1 MSVALAAELRPLQRG
16 QFLGQLEGLNARFG
30 LHGWACLLEEAGP
43 VPLQG
48 PLWVSIEDLLDPSS
62 RKSILQ
68 LRTELGRTDTAGRG
82 LPDAVGFAFLGDP
95 QLALPS
101 LSPAL
106 VLRVFFDQDGGLE
119 LPGSPLRLSETS
131 YELLLRDHRT
141 AEVLQNQKP
150 GELLPLQGVFLEG
163 WLVDP
168 EPLELV
174 IDGGQPIAILP
185 PDSAPSGRWNFGT
198 RLPLSCCD
206 GRVHHLLLR
215 DAKGTTID
223 ESLELVPF
231 QLTPWAALQQ
241 FTSPPFPE
249 PLGPLAAER
258 YRSLITWLQLAD
270 AHGVEPPPDM
280 PLLQRLLAAPSTPAL
295 RLEDHQ
301 EEGPLGQAMERQP
314 LALTNSPDPQV
325 SVVVPVHGKYRF
337 TRRCLAALAF
347 APNRLRFEVIVVDDG
362 SPDHTAESLAREVPG
377 IKVVRHDY
385 PRGFNQACHSGVN
398 ASRAPLVVLLNNDTE
413 PCARWLDELQAV
425 FDLWPDT
432 GIAGSQ
438 LIYPDGS
445 LQEAGGIVW
454 GNGEPWNYGKGCN
467 PREPR
472 FSYTRLADYV
482 SGASLAITRQ
492 VWDRVGG
499 FSPEFS
505 PAYYEDT
512 DLCFKVRA
520 AGYGVRYA
528 PLSRVVHYEGISNG
542 TDVAIATGMKR
553 YQELHKPLFENKW
566 KASFE
571 GTRQPD
577 LALADRVKDRGN
589 VGRALFI
596 DHETPRPDRDA
607 GSHAA
612 LVEMELVQSLGYQI
626 TFYPANLAWLAG
638 YSEDLQRRGIEVIHA
653 PFVLSLEELLE
664 QRGREFDLVYIT
676 RYTTAHESL
685 ELVRTRAPQARVAFC
700 NADLHYLRQL
710 RAAWSEGL
718 EGDAAEQAL
727 AAVAVVKQ
735 QEMEIISQVDLTLS
749 YSDVEEAVIHSE
761 SFGRALTARCPW
773 VVEGPQAPE
782 PLAGRQGLAFLGS
795 FNHPPNRE
803 AVDHLL
809 KVLWPP
815 LLERLPELHLHL
827 YGSGLSDELAE
838 RWGGQPGVVLEGWV
852 ADTATV
858 YGRHRL
864 FVAPL
869 RSGAGLKGKVVAAA
883 AHGIPQLLS
892 PLAAEATGLRHGQEV
907 WIARDPDSWQEA
919 ALLLCGDDERW
930 QQMSKAAFAYAR
942 EQYGHANAIELMAD
956 VLGRLDLP
964 IQRRR
969 SVLA

>member
-1 MSVALAAELRPLQRG
+1 MAVALAAELRPLQRG
-16 QFLGQLEGLNARFG
+16 QFIGQLEGLNERFG
-30 LHGWACLLEEAGP
+30 LHGWACLLGERGP
-43 VPLQG
+43 EPLPG
-48 PLWVSIEDLLDPSS
+48 PLWVSMEDLLDPSS
-62 RKSILQ
+62 RKSIVQ
-68 LRTELGRTDTAGRG
+68 LSSQLGRTDMASRG
-82 LPDAVGFAFLGDP
+82 LPDAVGFAFLGDT
-95 QLALPS
+95 QLNLPP
-101 LSPAL
+101 LSPGL
-106 VLRVFFDQDGGLE
+106 VLRVCFDANGGLE
-119 LPGSPLRLSETS
+119 LPGSPLRVNEIT
-131 YELLLRDHRT
+131 YELLRRDHRSAT
-141 AEVLQNQKP
+141 LFQHQKR
-150 GELLPLQGVFLEG
+150 GELMPLQGVFLEG
-163 WLVDP
+163 WLAEAAPV
-168 EPLELV
+168 ELV
-174 IDGGQPIAILP
+174 IDGGEPIALLP
-185 PDSAPSGRWNFGT
+185 PDSGSPGRWSFST
-198 RLPLSCCD
+198 RLPVSCCD

-215 DAKGTTID
+215 EASGASID

-241 FTSPPFPE
+241 FSSPPFPE

-258 YRSLITWLQLAD
+258 YRSLTTWLHLAD
-270 AHGVEPPPDM
+270 AYGVEPPSDL
-280 PLLQRLLAAPSTPAL
+280 PLLQRILAAPSNPAL
-295 RLEDHQ
+295 RLEARQ
-301 EEGPLGQAMERQP
+301 EEGPLGQAIDRKP
-314 LALTNSPDPQV
+314 LTITNSPDPQV

-362 SPDHTAESLAREVPG
+362 SPDDTCEALAREAPG
-377 IKVVRHDY
+377 ITVVRHSF

-413 PCARWLDELQAV
+413 PCALWLDELQAV
-425 FDLWPDT
+425 FERWPDT

-482 SGASLAITRQ
+482 SGAALAITRQ

-520 AGYGVRYA
+520 AGHGVRYA

-542 TDVAIATGMKR
+542 KDTATAVGMKR
-553 YQELHKPLFENKW
+553 YQEIHKPLFENKW
-566 KASFE
+566 QASFE
-571 GTRQPD
+571 GQRQPD

-612 LVEMELVQSLGYQI
+612 VVEMELVQSLGYQI

-653 PFVLSLEELLE
+653 PFVLSLDELLE
-664 QRGREFDLVYIT
+664 QRGREFDLIYIT
-676 RYTTAHESL
+676 RYTTAHDSL
-685 ELVRTRAPQARVAFC
+685 EVVRRRAPQARVAFC

-710 RAAWSEGL
+710 RAAWASGL

-735 QEMEIISQVDLTLS
+735 QELQIISQVDLTLS

-773 VVEGPQAPE
+773 VVKGPQAPE
-782 PLAGRQGLAFLGS
+782 PLAGREGLAFLGGY
-795 FNHPPNRE
+795 NHPPNRE

-809 KVLWPP
+809 AVLWPP
-815 LLERLPELHLHL
+815 LLKQLPQLRLHL
-827 YGSGLSDELAE
+827 YGSGLSAELAE

-852 ADTATV
+852 ADTAAV

-869 RSGAGLKGKVVAAA
+869 LSGAGLKGKVVAAA

-907 WIARDPDSWQEA
+907 WIARDPSSWQEA
-919 ALLLCGDDERW
+919 ALLLCSDDQRW
-930 QQMSKAAFAYAR
+930 QQMSEAAFAYAR
-942 EQYGHANAIELMAD
+942 EQYGQANALDLMAD

-964 IQRRR
+964 IQRRPP
-969 SVLA
+969 VLA

>member
-1 MSVALAAELRPLQRG
+1 MAVALAAELRPLQRG
-16 QFLGQLEGLNARFG
+16 QFIGQLEGLNERFG
-30 LHGWACLLEEAGP
+30 LHGWACLLGERGP
-43 VPLQG
+43 EPLPG
-48 PLWVSIEDLLDPSS
+48 PLWVSMEDLLDPSS
-62 RKSILQ
+62 RRSIVQ
-68 LRTELGRTDTAGRG
+68 LRSQLGRTDMASRG

-95 QLALPS
+95 QLNLPP
-101 LSPAL
+101 LSPGL
-106 VLRVFFDQDGGLE
+106 VLRVCFDANGGLE
-119 LPGSPLRLSETS
+119 LPGSPLRVNEIT
-131 YELLLRDHRT
+131 YELLRRDQRSATLFQH
-141 AEVLQNQKP
+141 QKR
-150 GELLPLQGVFLEG
+150 GELMPLQGVFLEG
-163 WLVDP
+163 WLAEAAPV
-168 EPLELV
+168 ELV
-174 IDGGQPIAILP
+174 IDGGEPIALLP
-185 PDSAPSGRWNFGT
+185 PDSGSLGRWSFST
-198 RLPLSCCD
+198 RLPVSCCD

-215 DAKGTTID
+215 EASGASID

-241 FTSPPFPE
+241 FSSPPFPE

-258 YRSLITWLQLAD
+258 YRSLSTWLHLAD
-270 AHGVEPPPDM
+270 AYGVEPPSDL
-280 PLLQRLLAAPSTPAL
+280 PLLQRIVAAPSNPAL
-295 RLEDHQ
+295 RLEAHQ
-301 EEGPLGQAMERQP
+301 EEGPLGQAIDREP
-314 LALTNSPDPQV
+314 LTITNSPDPQV

-362 SPDHTAESLAREVPG
+362 SPDDTYESLAREAPG
-377 IKVVRHDY
+377 ITVVRHSF

-413 PCARWLDELQAV
+413 PCALWLDELQAV
-425 FDLWPDT
+425 FERWPDT

-482 SGASLAITRQ
+482 SGAALAITRQ

-520 AGYGVRYA
+520 AGHGVRYA

-542 TDVAIATGMKR
+542 KDTATALGMKR
-553 YQELHKPLFENKW
+553 YQEIHRPLFENKW
-566 KASFE
+566 QASFE
-571 GTRQPD
+571 GHRQPD

-612 LVEMELVQSLGYQI
+612 VVEMELVQSLGYQI

-653 PFVLSLEELLE
+653 PFVLSLDELLE
-664 QRGREFDLVYIT
+664 QRGREFDLIYIT
-676 RYTTAHESL
+676 RYTTAHDYL
-685 ELVRTRAPQARVAFC
+685 EVVRSKAPQARVAFC

-710 RAAWSEGL
+710 RAAWAQGL

-735 QEMEIISQVDLTLS
+735 QELEIISQVDLTLS

-773 VVEGPQAPE
+773 VVKGPQAPE
-782 PLAGRQGLAFLGS
+782 PLAGREGLAFLGGY
-795 FNHPPNRE
+795 NHPPNRE

-809 KVLWPP
+809 AVLWPP
-815 LLERLPELHLHL
+815 LLEQLPQLRLHL
-827 YGSGLSDELAE
+827 YGSGLSTELAE

-907 WIARDPDSWQEA
+907 WIARDTRAWQEA
-919 ALLLCGDDERW
+919 ALLLCSDDQRW
-930 QQMSKAAFAYAR
+930 QQMSEAAFAYAR
-942 EQYGHANAIELMAD
+942 EQYGQANALDLMAD

-964 IQRRR
+964 IQRRPP
-969 SVLA
+969 VLA

>member
-1 MSVALAAELRPLQRG
+1 MAVALAAELRPLQRG
-16 QFLGQLEGLNARFG
+16 QFIGQLEGLNERFG
-30 LHGWACLLEEAGP
+30 LHGWACLLGERGP
-43 VPLQG
+43 EPLPG
-48 PLWVSIEDLLDPSS
+48 HLWVSMENLLDPSS
-62 RKSILQ
+62 RRSILQ
-68 LRTELGRTDTAGRG
+68 LRSQLGRTDMASRG

-95 QLALPS
+95 QLILPP
-101 LSPAL
+101 LSPGL
-106 VLRVFFDQDGGLE
+106 VLRVCFDPDGGLE
-119 LPGSPLRLSETS
+119 LPGSPVRVNEIT
-131 YELLLRDHRT
+131 YELLRRDHRSAT
-141 AEVLQNQKP
+141 LFQQPKR
-150 GELLPLQGVFLEG
+150 GELTPLQGVFLEG
-163 WLVDP
+163 WLA
-168 EPLELV
+168 EPAPVELV
-174 IDGGQPIAILP
+174 IDGGEPIVLPP
-185 PDSAPSGRWNFGT
+185 PDSDSPGRWSFTT
-198 RLPLSCCD
+198 RLPASCCD

-215 DAKGTTID
+215 DSSGASID

-241 FTSPPFPE
+241 FSSPPFPE

-258 YRSLITWLQLAD
+258 YRSLTTWLHLAD
-270 AHGVEPPPDM
+270 AHGLETPSDL
-280 PLLQRLLAAPSTPAL
+280 PLLQRILAAPSNPAL

-301 EEGPLGQAMERQP
+301 EEGPLGQAIERKP
-314 LALTNSPDPQV
+314 LTLTNSPDPQV

-362 SPDHTAESLAREVPG
+362 SPDDTCEALAREAPG
-377 IKVVRHDY
+377 IKVVRHSF
-385 PRGFNQACHSGVN
+385 PRGFNQACHTGVN

-413 PCARWLDELQAV
+413 PCALWLDELQAV
-425 FDLWPDT
+425 FERWPDT

-438 LIYPDGS
+438 LIYPNGS

-472 FSYTRLADYV
+472 FSYTRLVDYV
-482 SGASLAITRQ
+482 SGAALAITRQ

-520 AGYGVRYA
+520 AGHGVRYA

-542 TDVAIATGMKR
+542 KDTATAVGMKR
-553 YQELHKPLFENKW
+553 YQEIHKPLFENKW
-566 KASFE
+566 QASFE
-571 GTRQPD
+571 GHRQPD
-577 LALADRVKDRGN
+577 LAMADRVKDRGN

-612 LVEMELVQSLGYQI
+612 VVEMELVQSLGYQI
-626 TFYPANLAWLAG
+626 TFYPANLAWLSG

-653 PFVLSLEELLE
+653 PFVLSLDELLE
-664 QRGREFDLVYIT
+664 QRGREFDLIYIT
-676 RYTTAHESL
+676 RYTTAHDSL
-685 ELVRTRAPQARVAFC
+685 DVVRRRAPQAKVAFC

-710 RAAWSEGL
+710 RAAWAQGL

-735 QEMEIISQVDLTLS
+735 QELQIISQVDLTLS

-773 VVEGPQAPE
+773 VVKGPQAPE
-782 PLAGRQGLAFLGS
+782 PLAGREGLAFLGGY
-795 FNHPPNRE
+795 NHPPNRE

-809 KVLWPP
+809 AVLWPP
-815 LLERLPELHLHL
+815 LLKQLPQLRLHL
-827 YGSGLSDELAE
+827 YGSGLSAELAE

-907 WIARDPDSWQEA
+907 WIARDPSAWQEA
-919 ALLLCGDDERW
+919 ALLLCSDDQRW
-930 QQMSKAAFAYAR
+930 QQMSEAAFTYAR
-942 EQYGHANAIELMAD
+942 EQYGQANALDLMAD

-964 IQRRR
+964 IQRRPT
-969 SVLA
+969 VLA

>member
-1 MSVALAAELRPLQRG
+1 MAVALAAELRPLQRG
-16 QFLGQLEGLNARFG
+16 QFIGQLEGLNERFG
-30 LHGWACLLEEAGP
+30 LHGWACLLGERGP
-43 VPLQG
+43 EPLPG
-48 PLWVSIEDLLDPSS
+48 PLWVSMEDLLDPSS

-68 LRTELGRTDTAGRG
+68 LPCQLGRTDMASRG

-95 QLALPS
+95 QLNLPP
-101 LSPAL
+101 LSPGL
-106 VLRVFFDQDGGLE
+106 VLRVYFDPDAGLE
-119 LPGSPLRLSETS
+119 LPGSPLRVNEIT
-131 YELLLRDHRT
+131 YELLRRDHRSAT
-141 AEVLQNQKP
+141 LSQHKKR
-150 GELLPLQGVFLEG
+150 GELMPLQGVFLKG
-163 WLVDP
+163 WLADP
-168 EPLELV
+168 APVELV
-174 IDGGQPIAILP
+174 IDGGEPIALLP
-185 PDSAPSGRWNFGT
+185 PDSDSPGRWSFTT

-215 DAKGTTID
+215 EASGASFD

-241 FTSPPFPE
+241 FSSPPFPE

-258 YRSLITWLQLAD
+258 YRSLSTWLHLAD
-270 AHGVEPPPDM
+270 AYGVEPPSDL
-280 PLLQRLLAAPSTPAL
+280 PLLQRILAAPSNPAL
-295 RLEDHQ
+295 RLEAHQ
-301 EEGPLGQAMERQP
+301 EEGPLGQAIDRKP
-314 LALTNSPDPQV
+314 LTLTNSPDPQV

-362 SPDHTAESLAREVPG
+362 SPDDTYDALAREAPG
-377 IKVVRHDY
+377 ITVVHHSF
-385 PRGFNQACHSGVN
+385 PRGFNQACHAGVN

-413 PCARWLDELQAV
+413 PCALWLDELQAV
-425 FDLWPDT
+425 FERWPDT

-482 SGASLAITRQ
+482 SGAALAITRQ
-492 VWDRVGG
+492 VWDKVAGL
-499 FSPEFS
+499 SPEFS

-520 AGYGVRYA
+520 AGHGVRYA
-528 PLSRVVHYEGISNG
+528 PLSRVVHHEGISNG
-542 TDVAIATGMKR
+542 KDIAAAAGMKR
-553 YQELHKPLFENKW
+553 YQEIHKPLFEKKW
-566 KASFE
+566 QDSFE
-571 GTRQPD
+571 GHRQPD
-577 LALADRVKDRGN
+577 LAMADRVKDRGN

-612 LVEMELVQSLGYQI
+612 VVEMELVQSLGYQI

-664 QRGREFDLVYIT
+664 QRGREFDLIYIT
-676 RYTTAHESL
+676 RYTTANDSL
-685 ELVRTRAPQARVAFC
+685 EVVRRRAPQARVAFC

-710 RAAWSEGL
+710 RAAWSQGL

-735 QEMEIISQVDLTLS
+735 QELQIISQVDLTLS

-773 VVEGPQAPE
+773 VVKGPQAPK
-782 PLAGRQGLAFLGS
+782 PLAGREGLAFLGGY
-795 FNHPPNRE
+795 NHPPNRE
-803 AVDHLL
+803 AVDHMLE
-809 KVLWPP
+809 VLWPP
-815 LLERLPELHLHL
+815 LLKQLPQLRLHL
-827 YGSGLSDELAE
+827 YGSGLSTELAE
-838 RWGGQPGVVLEGWV
+838 RWGGQPGVMIEGWV

-907 WIARDPDSWQEA
+907 LIARDPSSWQEA
-919 ALLLCGDDERW
+919 ALLLCSDDQRW
-930 QQMSKAAFAYAR
+930 QQMSEAAFAYAR
-942 EQYGHANAIELMAD
+942 EQYGQANALELMAD

-964 IQRRR
+964 IQRRPP
-969 SVLA
+969 VLA

>member
-1 MSVALAAELRPLQRG
+1 MAVALAAELRPLQRG
-16 QFLGQLEGLNARFG
+16 QFIGQLEGLNERFG
-30 LHGWACLLEEAGP
+30 LHGWACLLGERGP
-43 VPLQG
+43 EPLPG
-48 PLWVSIEDLLDPSS
+48 PLWVSMEDLLDPSS
-62 RKSILQ
+62 RKSIVQ
-68 LRTELGRTDTAGRG
+68 LRSQLGRTDMASRG
-82 LPDAVGFAFLGDP
+82 LPDAVGFAFLGDL
-95 QLALPS
+95 QLNLPP
-101 LSPAL
+101 LSPGL
-106 VLRVFFDQDGGLE
+106 VLRVCFDPEGRFE
-119 LPGSPLRLSETS
+119 LPGSPLRVNEIT
-131 YELLLRDHRT
+131 YELLRRDQRSAT
-141 AEVLQNQKP
+141 LFQQQKR
-150 GELLPLQGVFLEG
+150 GELMPLQGVFLEG
-163 WLVDP
+163 WLADP
-168 EPLELV
+168 APAELV
-174 IDGGQPIAILP
+174 IDGGEPIALLP
-185 PDSAPSGRWNFGT
+185 PDTDSPDRWSFTT
-198 RLPLSCCD
+198 RLPVSCCD

-215 DAKGTTID
+215 EASGASID

-241 FTSPPFPE
+241 FSSPPFPE

-258 YRSLITWLQLAD
+258 YRSLTTWLRLAD
-270 AHGVEPPPDM
+270 AHGVEPPSDL
-280 PLLQRLLAAPSTPAL
+280 PLLQRILAAPSNPSL
-295 RLEDHQ
+295 RLEAHQ
-301 EEGPLGQAMERQP
+301 EEGPLGQAINRKP
-314 LALTNSPDPQV
+314 LTITNSPAPQV

-362 SPDHTAESLAREVPG
+362 SPDDTCESLAREAPG
-377 IKVVRHDY
+377 IRVVRHSF

-413 PCARWLDELQAV
+413 PCALWLDELQAV
-425 FDLWPDT
+425 FERWPDT

-482 SGASLAITRQ
+482 SGAALAITRQ
-492 VWDRVGG
+492 VWDQVGG

-528 PLSRVVHYEGISNG
+528 PLSRVVHYEGVSNG
-542 TDVAIATGMKR
+542 KDIATAVGMKR
-553 YQELHKPLFENKW
+553 YQEIHKPLFENKW
-566 KASFE
+566 QASFE
-571 GTRQPD
+571 GHRQPD
-577 LALADRVKDRGN
+577 LALADRIKDRGN

-612 LVEMELVQSLGYQI
+612 VVEMELVQSLGYQI

-653 PFVLSLEELLE
+653 PFVLSLDELLE
-664 QRGREFDLVYIT
+664 QRGREFDLIYIT
-676 RYTTAHESL
+676 RYTTAHDSL
-685 ELVRTRAPQARVAFC
+685 EVVRRRAPQARVAFC

-710 RAAWSEGL
+710 RAARAQGL

-735 QEMEIISQVDLTLS
+735 QELQIISQVDLTLS

-773 VVEGPQAPE
+773 VVKGPQAPE
-782 PLAGRQGLAFLGS
+782 PLAGREGLAFLGGY
-795 FNHPPNRE
+795 NHPPNRE

-809 KVLWPP
+809 EVLWPP
-815 LLERLPELHLHL
+815 LLQRLPQLRLHL
-827 YGSGLSDELAE
+827 YGSGLSAELAE

-907 WIARDPDSWQEA
+907 WIARDPGSWQEA
-919 ALLLCGDDERW
+919 ALLLCSDDQRW
-930 QQMSKAAFAYAR
+930 QQMSEAAFAYAR
-942 EQYGHANAIELMAD
+942 EHYGQANALDLMAD

-964 IQRRR
+964 IQRRPP
-969 SVLA
+969 VLA

>member
-1 MSVALAAELRPLQRG
+1 MAVALAAELRPLQRG
-16 QFLGQLEGLNARFG
+16 QFIGQLEGLNERFG
-30 LHGWACLLEEAGP
+30 LHGWACLLGERGP
-43 VPLQG
+43 EPLPV
-48 PLWVSIEDLLDPSS
+48 PLWVSMEDLLDPSS
-62 RKSILQ
+62 RRSIVQ
-68 LRTELGRTDTAGRG
+68 LSSQLERTDMASRG

-95 QLALPS
+95 QLKLPP
-101 LSPAL
+101 LSPGL
-106 VLRVFFDQDGGLE
+106 VLRVCFDADGGLE
-119 LPGSPLRLSETS
+119 LPGSPLRVNEIT
-131 YELLLRDHRT
+131 YELLRRDRRSATLFQH
-141 AEVLQNQKP
+141 QKR
-150 GELLPLQGVFLEG
+150 GELMPLQGVFLEG
-163 WLVDP
+163 WLAEAAPV
-168 EPLELV
+168 ELV
-174 IDGGQPIAILP
+174 IDGGEPIALLP
-185 PDSAPSGRWNFGT
+185 PDSDSPGRWSFTT
-198 RLPLSCCD
+198 RLPVSCCD

-215 DAKGTTID
+215 DASGASID

-241 FTSPPFPE
+241 FSSPPFPE

-258 YRSLITWLQLAD
+258 YRSLSTWLHLAD
-270 AHGVEPPPDM
+270 AYGVEPPSDL
-280 PLLQRLLAAPSTPAL
+280 PLLQRIVAAPSNPAL
-295 RLEDHQ
+295 RLEARQ
-301 EEGPLGQAMERQP
+301 EEGPLGQATDRKP
-314 LALTNSPDPQV
+314 LTITNSPDPQV

-362 SPDHTAESLAREVPG
+362 SPDDTYESLAREAPG
-377 IKVVRHDY
+377 ITVVRHSF

-413 PCARWLDELQAV
+413 PCALWLDELQAV
-425 FDLWPDT
+425 FERWPDT

-482 SGASLAITRQ
+482 SGAALAITRQ

-520 AGYGVRYA
+520 AGHGVRYA

-542 TDVAIATGMKR
+542 KDTATALGMKR
-553 YQELHKPLFENKW
+553 YQEIHKPLFENKW
-566 KASFE
+566 QARFE
-571 GTRQPD
+571 GHRQPD

-612 LVEMELVQSLGYQI
+612 VVEMELVQSLGYQI

-653 PFVLSLEELLE
+653 PFVLSLDELLE
-664 QRGREFDLVYIT
+664 QRGREFDLIYIT
-676 RYTTAHESL
+676 RYTTAHDSL
-685 ELVRTRAPQARVAFC
+685 EVVRRKAPQARVAFC

-710 RAAWSEGL
+710 RAAWAQGL

-735 QEMEIISQVDLTLS
+735 QELEIISQVDLTLS

-773 VVEGPQAPE
+773 VVKGPQAPE
-782 PLAGRQGLAFLGS
+782 PLAGREGLAFLGGY
-795 FNHPPNRE
+795 NHPPNRE

-809 KVLWPP
+809 AVLWPP
-815 LLERLPELHLHL
+815 LLERLPQLRLHL
-827 YGSGLSDELAE
+827 YGSGLSTELAE

-907 WIARDPDSWQEA
+907 WIARDPSSWQEA
-919 ALLLCGDDERW
+919 ALLLCSDDQRW
-930 QQMSKAAFAYAR
+930 QQMSEAAFAYAR
-942 EQYGHANAIELMAD
+942 EQYGQANALDLMAD

-964 IQRRR
+964 IQRRPP
-969 SVLA
+969 VLA